1 MGELLPGGGAAG
13 FSYDQLEIVV
23 ADLLGFF
30 VELDSEHGVVDAK
43 IEGLG
48 RDCGILLVAEEER
61 WIVLAEVIIRGKPL
75 VEFPVLFVV
84 RLGAFDGT
92 LPPTARW
99 IISCQT
105 LGPIQGLENRLR

>member
-1 MGELLPGGGAAG
+1 M
-13 FSYDQLEIVV
+13 

-105 LGPIQGLENRLR
+105 LGPIQGSENRLR